1 MSHIRDVKKLE
12 KLGVRIINLLFE
24 EELNI
29 YEEHAVATA
38 LYNTV
43 LHMARIQV
51 TPQEYEIMREVEM
64 IAAQNTAEKILRG
77 SK

>member
-12 KLGVRIINLLFE
+12 KIGVRIINLLFE

-43 LHMARIQV
+43 LHKARIQV

-64 IAAQNTAEKILRG
+64 IAAQNAAEKILRG